1 MTESDL
7 NGMDE
12 RDLRILAAIAELG
25 TGNVER
31 IHEKTGVPTSTIHY
45 RIENL
50 KKKDVIV
57 NDLFDIDA
65 QKAGLR
71 LTLISEVVAEYG
83 KLTGGQIGERL
94 ANIEGVNK
102 VYFTLGDV
110 DFVLIAHLTDRSMV
124 ERLVEDYESIPEISR
139 VSSKFV
145 ITTIKDEPNPI
156 NDYSLETLL

>member
-1 MTESDL
+1 
-7 NGMDE
+7 MDE
-12 RDLRILAAIAELG
+12 RDLRILAAVAELG
-25 TGNVER
+25 TGNVETL
-31 IHEKTGVPTSTIHY
+31 HEKTGVPTSTIHY
-45 RIENL
+45 RLEKL
-50 KKKDVIV
+50 KESGVIV
-57 NDLFDIDA
+57 NDLLDIDL
-65 QKAGLR
+65 QKAGFR

-83 KLTGGQIGERL
+83 KLTEGQIGERL
-94 ANIEGVNK
+94 GSIEGVNK

>member
-1 MTESDL
+1 MTHPDL
-7 NGMDE
+7 NGLDE

-25 TGNVER
+25 SGSVEKL
-31 IHEKTGVPTSTIHY
+31 HERTGVPTSTIHY
-45 RIENL
+45 RIEKL
-50 KKKDVIV
+50 KQKNVIV
-57 NDLFDIDA
+57 NDLLDIDL
-65 QKAGLR
+65 QKAGLK

-83 KLTGGQIGERL
+83 KLTEGQIGEQL
-94 ANIEGVNK
+94 GNIEGVNK

-145 ITTIKDEPNPI
+145 ITTIKDEPNPL
-156 NDYSLETLL
+156 NDYSIETLL